1 MNKLECI
8 QVDYINLASRTLET
22 VLLTNEKKQQKVVY
36 LYNYEGVHFRIFDNI
51 IEVSNFL
58 SNRPY
63 ELLNEYFVERFADR
77 FLEKYKFVS

>member
-36 LYNYEGVHFRIFDNI
+36 FDNI